1 MQVDPRLCTGCGR
14 CISVCAAGAIRLERG
29 DGERRAVVDPDLCV
43 ECGVCLRLGICA
55 AKALVPTALQWPRT
69 LRSIFS
75 DPLTEFQET
84 QVTGRGTE
92 EMKTND
98 VTGRFGAGEVGFGVE
113 MGRPGTGCRFADV
126 EVVTRELARAGVTF
140 EPKNPVTFLMTDT
153 STGEIRPEVLG
164 EKVLTAIIEFKVPA
178 HRAEEILKLL
188 TSLGERLQTV
198 FSLDFIVRAEPDGEP
213 EVVERLRRAGWWL
226 SPNGKVCLG
235 LGRPGGEGGGRR

>member
-1 MQVDPRLCTGCGR
+1 LWPVRVDPELCVGCLQ
-14 CISVCAAGAIRLERG
+14 CLPYCPMGAIR
-29 DGERRAVVDPDLCV
+29 DGGGVAVVDEDECV
-43 ECGVCLRLGICA
+43 ECRVCQRSEVCPVDAFVQPELR
-55 AKALVPTALQWPRT
+55 WPRV
-69 LRSIFS
+69 LRALFS
-75 DPLTEFQET
+75 DPLTVHPET
-84 QVTGRGTE
+84 GVAGRGTE